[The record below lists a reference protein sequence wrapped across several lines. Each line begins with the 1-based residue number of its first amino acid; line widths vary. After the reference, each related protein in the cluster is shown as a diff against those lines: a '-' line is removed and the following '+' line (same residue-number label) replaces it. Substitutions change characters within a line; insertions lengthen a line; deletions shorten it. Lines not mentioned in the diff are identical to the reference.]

1 LTYNED
7 MVLSVRGARATAGLP
22 PTHDPHALSWLLR
35 RAVRRY
41 SAPVSDALEAAGF
54 GDLPQ
59 RGVWALSALAQAEP
73 GLSGRDLVTR
83 MGISKQAVSQ
93 LIDTLVTMG
102 YVARCPA
109 PYDRRRTLLQLTNRG
124 RGAVTII
131 DDTVA
136 DMETDMA
143 AAIGREQLHQLHR
156 ALLQL
161 DEADTLD

>member
-1 LTYNED
+1 
-7 MVLSVRGARATAGLP
+7 M
-22 PTHDPHALSWLLR
+22 
-35 RAVRRY
+35 RRY
-41 SAPVSDALEAAGF
+41 AAPVSGALQIAGF

-59 RGVWALSALAQAEP
+59 RGMWALSALSQADP

-93 LIDTLVTMG
+93 LIDSLVTMG

-109 PYDRRRTLLQLTNRG
+109 PDDRRRTLLKLTNRG
-124 RGAVTII
+124 LGAVTIV

-136 DMETDMA
+136 DMETEMA
-143 AAIGREQLHQLHR
+143 AAIGLEQLHSLHR

-161 DEADTLD
+161 DEAATLD